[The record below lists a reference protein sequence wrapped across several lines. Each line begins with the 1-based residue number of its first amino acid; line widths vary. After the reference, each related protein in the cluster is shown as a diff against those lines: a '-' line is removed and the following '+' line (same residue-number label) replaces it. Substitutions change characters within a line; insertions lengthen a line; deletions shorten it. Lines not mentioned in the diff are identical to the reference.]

1 MNSAEVFRLIGF
13 TLTIFI
19 EGWRCDDVVND
30 HIVPF
35 EGTLEKGYPQSNLD
49 QSFPSPRIDAK
60 EIHQILHSTTHLHL
74 SLSLQRTY
82 FTLFTTN
89 EFFRNEFGH
98 GIILLE

>member
-60 EIHQILHSTTHLHL
+60 EIHQILHSTAHVHL
-74 SLSLQRTY
+74 SLSLSL
-82 FTLFTTN
+82 FSALTLLCLQQTN
-89 EFFRNEFGH
+89 SSEMN
-98 GIILLE
+98 LAMA